1 MSDFHE
7 IGYALVNND
16 LIIIKR
22 NPALS
27 QWVNDVSTDL
37 IGQPLTDIFPM
48 LIGYEDRLQA
58 LIQRAEQPLIIPQIL
73 HQNDDEQERYF
84 ELQIDAC
91 DYVDVALLLTTS
103 DVTEST
109 YFEQALRQEKNELR
123 LQLIERER
131 VEAKLQQTLLA
142 LQQAKETA
150 ESANRAKSEF
160 LANMSHEIRTPLNAV
175 IGFSN
180 LLSSLISDK
189 KQTRYLDS
197 IQTAGKSLLTLI
209 NDILDLS
216 KIEAGRLD
224 IQYEAINLY
233 LIFEELKQIF
243 AVNIAEKN
251 LELIINIDE
260 HLPKI
265 LQLDETR
272 LRQVLLNLIGNALKF
287 TKQGYI
293 KLSAYPSREQID
305 DEIELIISVTD
316 TGIGVPENQQE
327 VIFESF
333 RQQEGQST
341 RQFGGT
347 GLGLAISKRLV
358 EMMNGQISVSS
369 QIGQGSVFKITLHKV
384 SILNTEP
391 TVPIENSFDI
401 NQIQF
406 EKALVLV
413 VDDIESNRTLIQEL
427 LSQVNLE
434 VIEAEEGQNALLM
447 VQEYQPD
454 LILMDIRMP
463 GMNGYEATEILK
475 KNPNTQAI
483 PIIALTA
490 SVELNKQSKLITY
503 GFDNYLSKPLKIPAL
518 FSTLSQYLKYTK
530 TAPSETEESKR
541 NTQKN
546 QAFATL
552 SLEKMAIP
560 SELSEQLKQDITPLW
575 EEIQDGM
582 METDRIEEF
591 VDTLIQQASKYN
603 QPGLI
608 HYAEKLQES
617 AEDFDLDNLE
627 QILKEFIEIL
637 RLSQYNE

>member
-1 MSDFHE
+1 
-7 IGYALVNND
+7 
-16 LIIIKR
+16 
-22 NPALS
+22 
-27 QWVNDVSTDL
+27 
-37 IGQPLTDIFPM
+37 
-48 LIGYEDRLQA
+48 
-58 LIQRAEQPLIIPQIL
+58 
-73 HQNDDEQERYF
+73 
-84 ELQIDAC
+84 
-91 DYVDVALLLTTS
+91 
-103 DVTEST
+103 
-109 YFEQALRQEKNELR
+109 
-123 LQLIERER
+123 
-131 VEAKLQQTLLA
+131 
-142 LQQAKETA
+142 
-150 ESANRAKSEF
+150 
-160 LANMSHEIRTPLNAV
+160 
-175 IGFSN
+175 
-180 LLSSLISDK
+180 
-189 KQTRYLDS
+189 
-197 IQTAGKSLLTLI
+197 
-209 NDILDLS
+209 
-216 KIEAGRLD
+216 
-224 IQYEAINLY
+224 
-233 LIFEELKQIF
+233 
-243 AVNIAEKN
+243 
-251 LELIINIDE
+251 
-260 HLPKI
+260 
-265 LQLDETR
+265 
-272 LRQVLLNLIGNALKF
+272 IGNAIKF

-305 DEIELIISVTD
+305 DKIELIISVTD

-427 LSQVNLE
+427 LSQVNLD

-463 GMNGYEATEILK
+463 GMNGYETTEILK

-503 GFDNYLSKPLKIPAL
+503 GFDNYLSKPLKISAL

-546 QAFATL
+546 QASATL

-582 METDRIEEF
+582 METDSIEEF

-627 QILKEFIEIL
+627 QIFKEFIEIL

>member
-260 HLPKI
+260 HLPKT
-265 LQLDETR
+265 LLLDETR

-391 TVPIENSFDI
+391 TVPIENRFDI

-463 GMNGYEATEILK
+463 GMNGYETTEILK

-546 QAFATL
+546 KASATL

-627 QILKEFIEIL
+627 HILKEFIEIL

>member
-1 MSDFHE
+1 
-7 IGYALVNND
+7 
-16 LIIIKR
+16 
-22 NPALS
+22 
-27 QWVNDVSTDL
+27 
-37 IGQPLTDIFPM
+37 
-48 LIGYEDRLQA
+48 
-58 LIQRAEQPLIIPQIL
+58 
-73 HQNDDEQERYF
+73 
-84 ELQIDAC
+84 
-91 DYVDVALLLTTS
+91 
-103 DVTEST
+103 
-109 YFEQALRQEKNELR
+109 
-123 LQLIERER
+123 
-131 VEAKLQQTLLA
+131 
-142 LQQAKETA
+142 

-260 HLPKI
+260 HLPKT
-265 LQLDETR
+265 LLLDETR

-293 KLSAYPSREQID
+293 KLSAYPSMEQID

-546 QAFATL
+546 QASATL

-582 METDRIEEF
+582 METDSIEEF

>member
-16 LIIIKR
+16 LIIIKC
-22 NPALS
+22 NSPLS

-37 IGQPLTDIFPM
+37 IGQLLTDIFPM
-48 LIGYEDRLQA
+48 LIGYEDRLFA
-58 LIQRAEQPLIIPQIL
+58 LIQNAEQPVIIPQIL
-73 HQNDDEQERYF
+73 HQNFDEQERYF
-84 ELQIDAC
+84 ELQIDVC
-91 DYVDVALLLTTS
+91 DYLDAALLVTTS

-180 LLSSLISDK
+180 LLSILITDK
-189 KQTRYLDS
+189 KQTNYLDS

-224 IQYEAINLY
+224 IQYEAINPY

-243 AVNIAEKN
+243 AVNIADKN

-260 HLPKI
+260 HLPKT
-265 LQLDETR
+265 LRLDESR
-272 LRQVLLNLIGNALKF
+272 LRQVLLNLIGNAIKF
-287 TKQGYI
+287 TKQGNI

-305 DEIELIISVTD
+305 EKIDLIISVTD
-316 TGIGVPENQQE
+316 TGIGIPENQQE

-358 EMMNGQISVSS
+358 EMMNGQILVSS
-369 QIGQGSVFKITLHKV
+369 QVGQGSVFKIILHQV

-391 TVPIENSFDI
+391 TVPIENENTFDI

-406 EKALVLV
+406 EKAQVLV
-413 VDDIESNRTLIQEL
+413 VDDIESNRTLIQEW

-454 LILMDIRMP
+454 LILMDIIMP
-463 GMNGYEATEILK
+463 GMNGYEATQVLK
-475 KNPNTQAI
+475 KNPNTQHI

-490 SVELNKQSKLITY
+490 SVELNKQSKLIIY

-518 FSTLSQYLKYTK
+518 FSALSQYLKYTE
-530 TAPSETEESKR
+530 TAPTEDSKR
-541 NTQKN
+541 DSQKH
-546 QAFATL
+546 QASATL
-552 SLEKMAIP
+552 SVEKMAIP
-560 SELSEQLKQDITPLW
+560 TELSEQLKQDITPLL
-575 EEIQDGM
+575 EDIQYGM
-582 METDRIEEF
+582 METDSIEAF
-591 VDTLIQQASKYN
+591 ANTLIEQASEYN
-603 QPGLI
+603 LPGLI

-637 RLSQYNE
+637 GFS

>member
-1 MSDFHE
+1 MSDFQE

-37 IGQPLTDIFPM
+37 IGQALTDIFPM

-73 HQNDDEQERYF
+73 HQNDDEQERYY

-91 DYVDVALLLTTS
+91 DYVDAALLLTTC

-189 KQTRYLDS
+189 KQTSYLDS

-224 IQYEAINLY
+224 IQYEAINPY

-260 HLPKI
+260 HLPKT
-265 LQLDETR
+265 LLLDETR
-272 LRQVLLNLIGNALKF
+272 LRQVLLNLIGNAIKF

-305 DEIELIISVTD
+305 DKIELIISVTD

-427 LSQVNLE
+427 LSQVNLD

-463 GMNGYEATEILK
+463 GMNGYETTEILK

-503 GFDNYLSKPLKIPAL
+503 GFDNYLSKPLKISAL

-546 QAFATL
+546 QASVTL

-582 METDRIEEF
+582 METDSIEAF

-627 QILKEFIEIL
+627 QIFKEFIEIL

>member
-1 MSDFHE
+1 MSDFQE

-73 HQNDDEQERYF
+73 HQNDDEQERYY

-91 DYVDVALLLTTS
+91 DYVDAALLLTTS

-189 KQTRYLDS
+189 KQTSYLDS

-251 LELIINIDE
+251 LELLINIDE
-260 HLPKI
+260 HLPKS
-265 LQLDETR
+265 LLLDETR
-272 LRQVLLNLIGNALKF
+272 LRQVLLNLIGNAIKF

-305 DEIELIISVTD
+305 DKIELIISVTD

-427 LSQVNLE
+427 LSQVNLD

-463 GMNGYEATEILK
+463 GMNGYETTEILK

-503 GFDNYLSKPLKIPAL
+503 GFDNYLSKPLKISAL

-546 QAFATL
+546 QASATL

-582 METDRIEEF
+582 METDSIEEF

>member
-1 MSDFHE
+1 MSDFQE

-91 DYVDVALLLTTS
+91 DYVDAALLLTTS

-189 KQTRYLDS
+189 KQTSYLDS

-243 AVNIAEKN
+243 AVNIADKN

-260 HLPKI
+260 HLPKT
-265 LQLDETR
+265 LLLDETR
-272 LRQVLLNLIGNALKF
+272 LRQVLLNLIGNAIKF

-293 KLSAYPSREQID
+293 KLSAYPSRERID

-384 SILNTEP
+384 SILNTEA

-427 LSQVNLE
+427 LSQVNLD

-463 GMNGYEATEILK
+463 GMNGYETTEILK

-546 QAFATL
+546 QASATL

-582 METDRIEEF
+582 METDSIEEF

-603 QPGLI
+603 LPGLI